1 MSLINLLTDVQNVGL
16 KIDTVYDIGAW
27 VGKWSRDMKDSALP
41 NSNFVLFEANPAYQ
55 QILSQSGFT
64 YICGTALSNPG
75 RESVSFYNGTNTG
88 DSYYKATTTYYD
100 EQGHIE
106 LPCMTLDQVR
116 ESLNLPIPQFIK
128 IDTQGSEL
136 DILSG
141 ASFLDQVDLIYI
153 ECPIIQYNKGAPDMQ
168 DYLNFFKSKK
178 FIPVTLL
185 EVHIHESTLVQID
198 IMFMRK
204 ETKERVLGP
213 NVNIRPFA

>member
-1 MSLINLLTDVQNVGL
+1 MSLQKFLTDVQNAGL

-27 VGKWSRDMKDSALP
+27 VGKWSSEMKNMALA
-41 NSNFVLFEANPAYQ
+41 NSDFVLFEANPAYK

-64 YICGTALSNPG
+64 VFCGTALSNPG
-75 RESVSFYNGTNTG
+75 RESVPFYNGTNTG
-88 DSYYKATTTYYD
+88 DSYYKETTTYYD
-100 EQGHIE
+100 LQGHIE
-106 LPCMTLDQVR
+106 LPCTTLDHVR
-116 ESLNLPIPQFIK
+116 ASLNLAIPQFIK

-168 DYLNFFKSKK
+168 DYLNFFKSRM

-185 EVHIHESTLVQID
+185 EVHIHEATLVQID

-204 ETKERVLGP
+204 EAKERIFGP